1 MNLKTNLFGQIY
13 SFYDVKEV
21 LAKANEEKS
30 GDILAGVAAA
40 GNVERVAAK
49 VVLADMRLKDLRENP
64 VVPYEKDDITRADQ
78 DAVDQEVYQK
88 LQGMTVGE
96 FREFLLSASPEKI
109 AAIRSGLTAEM
120 VAGVTKLMSNMDLVY
135 AARKMHVEAT
145 CNTTIGRAGTLSS
158 RLQPNHATDNPAGI
172 MASVMEGISYGVGD
186 AVIGLNPAVD
196 TIDSV
201 ADILREFK
209 VFMEKWQIPTQN
221 CVLAHVTTQMKVLE
235 KDMAPMALMFQ
246 SLAGSEVASRAFGIN
261 VSLMDEAY
269 AIMNEKKSSA
279 GPNFMYFETGQ
290 GSELSSDGHHGA
302 DQLTMEARCYAFAK
316 RYHPFLVNTV
326 VGFIGPE
333 YLYDGRQMIRAGL
346 EDHFMG
352 KLTGIPMGCDVCYT
366 NHMRADQNDLEN
378 LALMLAMADCNY
390 IMGIPGGDDVM
401 LMYQT
406 TSYHDVAS
414 LRRITGK
421 KPIVEFAQRMQE
433 LGILDSTGNLTRL
446 AGDPSLFYALEQSA
460 RGGNAV

>member
-1 MNLKTNLFGQIY
+1 MKLKTMLFSRTY
-13 SFYDVKEV
+13 AFRDVKDV

-30 GDILAGVAAA
+30 GDILAGVAASST
-40 GNVERVAAK
+40 VERIAAK
-49 VVLADMRLKDLRENP
+49 AVLADMTLEDLRNNP
-64 VVPYEKDDITRADQ
+64 VVPYEDDDITRADQ
-78 DAVDQEVYQK
+78 DAVAEEVYQQIK
-88 LQGMTVGE
+88 SLTVGE
-96 FREFLLSASPEKI
+96 FREFLLGASETEI

-135 AARKMHVEAT
+135 AAQKMHVEAT
-145 CNTTIGRAGTLSS
+145 CNTTIGKPGTLSS
-158 RLQPNHATDNPAGI
+158 RLQPNHATDEVAGI
-172 MASVMEGISYGVGD
+172 MASVMEGLSYGAGD

-196 TIDSV
+196 TVGSV
-201 ADILREFK
+201 ADILKEFK
-209 VFMEKWQIPTQN
+209 QFMNRWQLPTQN

-235 KDMAPMALMFQ
+235 KNMAPMDLMFQ
-246 SLAGSEVASRAFGIN
+246 SLAGSEIASRAFGIN
-261 VSLMDEAY
+261 VALMDEAY
-269 AIMNEKKSSA
+269 AIMKEKKSST

-290 GSELSSDGHHGA
+290 GSELSADGNHGA
-302 DQLTMEARCYAFAK
+302 DQLVMEARCYAFAK

-378 LALMLAMADCNY
+378 LAMMLTMADCNY

-406 TSYHDVAS
+406 TSYHDGAA
-414 LRRITGK
+414 LRRMSGK
-421 KPIVEFAQRMQE
+421 HAIEPFERRMQE
-433 LGILDSTGNLTRL
+433 LGIFDEQGNLSEI
-446 AGDPSLFYALEQSA
+446 AGDPSIFMGQGMQGRSA
-460 RGGNAV
+460 V